1 VTTLFPGGVLAL
13 PTDEPGKS
21 AQFLFLL
28 ITVAIWLGLIS
39 ATREIVKE
47 RSIMRREFAIGVGI
61 PSYLASKLPV
71 LAALTALQVL
81 LLAVIAFAIQP
92 MEAAGASDYA
102 LATLILLGCAWAA
115 VSMGL
120 AVSAVAGSVDQAT
133 SFVPLLLIPQLLF
146 AGAVVPYESM
156 QAVGRIA
163 SLFVVASWGF
173 ASLGSVAN
181 MNDRL
186 ATSPPDLK
194 TFGEDFFDLAPAAG
208 LIAASL
214 FIAAGLLLAAVL
226 LARQRDRS

>member
-1 VTTLFPGGVLAL
+1 
-13 PTDEPGKS
+13 
-21 AQFLFLL
+21 
-28 ITVAIWLGLIS
+28 
-39 ATREIVKE
+39 
-47 RSIMRREFAIGVGI
+47 MRREFAIGVGI
-61 PSYLASKLPV
+61 PAYLASKMPV
-71 LAALTALQVL
+71 LAVLTIVQVL
-81 LLAVIAFAIQP
+81 LLAAVAFAIQP
-92 MEAAGASDYA
+92 MEAAGAADYA

-156 QAVGRIA
+156 QALGRIA

-173 ASLGSVAN
+173 ASIGNVAD

-194 TFGEDFFDLAPAAG
+194 TFGEDFFDLDPAAG
-208 LIAASL
+208 LIAAGL
-214 FIAAGLLLAAVL
+214 FATAGLLVAGIL
-226 LARQRDRS
+226 LTRQRRSIS